1 MKLKDMPK
9 IELEVL
15 SYTDLTYM
23 ILKEHGKTMNTPS
36 IFRIICDLLEYSEE
50 DYENKIGDY
59 YTSLALDKRF
69 VLLDNAE
76 WDLREKR
83 SIDLSYDEEEE
94 LDEEETDEEELDEEE
109 TEDSISD
116 EDLDEGEL
124 DGLNIETDE
133 ELEEEM

>member
-1 MKLKDMPK
+1 MPK